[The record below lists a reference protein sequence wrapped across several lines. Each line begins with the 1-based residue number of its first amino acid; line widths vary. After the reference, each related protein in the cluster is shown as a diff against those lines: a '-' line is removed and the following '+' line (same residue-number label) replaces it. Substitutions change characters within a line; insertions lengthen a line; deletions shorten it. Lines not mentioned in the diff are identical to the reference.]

1 VFYRFQLSQHFAITP
16 GLQWIVDPVLNPDEV
31 SIFIAGVRARLSL

>member
-16 GLQWIVDPVLNPDEV
+16 DLQWIVDPVLNPDED